1 MHALYD
7 DIHDMPKFM
16 IKHHDLS
23 SGTINHRKLVDLKS
37 AATATKN
44 HPPFFSPPPGN
55 HAFGGSFGQVMVF
68 TIGAMGSYM
77 VDI

>member
-44 HPPFFSPPPGN
+44 HPPFFHHPPETMRLGE
-55 HAFGGSFGQVMVF
+55 AS
-68 TIGAMGSYM
+68 
-77 VDI
+77 DK